1 MLYEDWTRYGFWVLY
16 CEDGIIA
23 QSSDWGTL
31 PAVAAARAN
40 KGDPLRIGYHHVP
53 RAQTFGPVDIPAGA
67 EPYYFRRIER
77 VGGRLTKMEFHVGYR
92 DGERKV
98 TIGVD
103 AESGSLVQALP

>member
-1 MLYEDWTRYGFWVLY
+1 MIHEDWKRYGFWVLF

-23 QSSDWGTL
+23 QSSDWATL
-31 PAVAAARAN
+31 PAAAAAKAD
-40 KGDPLRIGYHHVP
+40 KGTPLRISYHFIP
-53 RAQTFGPVDIPAGA
+53 AAQTFGPVDIPAGA